1 MILKI
6 TLIIFTLLASFLG
19 GISNQFTDWT
29 WYELLNKS
37 DLNPPNYIF
46 GLVWPILYLLMAIVS
61 FLNSSKIYRLY
72 IIQLILNSAWS
83 WIFFVLQLTAVA
95 FLDILILIALNV
107 GILVK
112 LFVTKSFISFVS
124 SIALVKFCC
133 FSKFI
138 NLNSELS
145 RGKNF
150 QPDWS

>member
-37 DLNPPNYIF
+37 ELNPPNYVF

-112 LFVTKSFISFVS
+112 LFVTKSFISLILYLPYVLWLSFAAFLNL
-124 SIALVKFCC
+124 SILV
-133 FSKFI
+133 
-138 NLNSELS
+138 LN
-145 RGKNF
+145 
-150 QPDWS
+150 

>member
-37 DLNPPNYIF
+37 DLNPPNCIF

-112 LFVTKSFISFVS
+112 LFVTKSFISLVLYLPYVLWLSFAAFLNL
-124 SIALVKFCC
+124 SIL
-133 FSKFI
+133 I
-138 NLNSELS
+138 LN
-145 RGKNF
+145 
-150 QPDWS
+150 